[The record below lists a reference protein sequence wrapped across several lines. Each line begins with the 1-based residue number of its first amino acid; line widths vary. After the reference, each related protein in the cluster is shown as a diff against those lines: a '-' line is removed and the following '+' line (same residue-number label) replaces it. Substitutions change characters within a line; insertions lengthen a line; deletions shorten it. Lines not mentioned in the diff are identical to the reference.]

1 MSTNKDILDD
11 FESLKQQQLK
21 LFYSSNTSNTGNS
34 NSLNTNSKK
43 ESNLNSSSKKQEL
56 KIVSHLLLY

>member
-21 LFYSSNTSNTGNS
+21 LFYSSNSSNTG
-34 NSLNTNSKK
+34 NTNSKK
-43 ESNLNSSSKKQEL
+43 ESNVNSSSKKQEL
-56 KIVSHLLLY
+56 KIVSYLLSF

>member
-21 LFYSSNTSNTGNS
+21 LFYSSSTSTNV
-34 NSLNTNSKK
+34 NSKK
-43 ESNLNSSSKKQEL
+43 ETVNSSKKPDL
-56 KIVSHLLLY
+56 KIVRKCFNLES